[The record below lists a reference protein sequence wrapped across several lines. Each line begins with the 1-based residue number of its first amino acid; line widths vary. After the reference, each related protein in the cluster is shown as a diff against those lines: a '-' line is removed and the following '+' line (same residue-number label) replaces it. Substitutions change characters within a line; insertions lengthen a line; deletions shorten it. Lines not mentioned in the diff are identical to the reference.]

1 MSAIK
6 TCVICDEKVNK
17 TKHALV
23 CCEYCSFEACR
34 ECCKTYLVDQYFAKC
49 MNGSCGKEWTR
60 KFISTSLPHSFLEK
74 EWKQSRA
81 KILFDRQSA
90 LLPATQPI
98 LERRIAHFKNMHEYR
113 CTWNQISDIRKKIIK
128 EKDTVMKEQLLNN
141 QRELETRYN
150 ELYRIVNGG
159 GINRTSAAAPAE
171 SQNNFVRA
179 CPSEDCRGFLSQE
192 WNCGLCKKETCS
204 KCHIIKNDSHT
215 CNPDDVATAK
225 LLMKDTKP
233 CPKCHTGIFK
243 IDGCDQMW
251 CTQCH
256 TAFSWRTGEVE
267 TRIHNPHYYE
277 WQRQN
282 NNGVAPRVEGD
293 HANQPC
299 QDRQLTQNLFEQI
312 RRHHKKIGGQLT
324 NLSLSIIR
332 DTIHLKYSDMREYEA
347 PRNDVHLESRI
358 LYLDNKIDKETF
370 IRRVR
375 KDSKKLELHREIR
388 QVLDMFVNVVSDI
401 MHEFYQMIL
410 RDASN
415 DVLSLKIGEV
425 ETLRIYVN
433 DILVDIFRSFQYQT
447 RQIQKMD
454 DVRAPHTYHR
464 VLLSVDVPLKKVEI
478 VVAVPIQL

>member
-6 TCVICDEKVNK
+6 TCLICDEKVNK

-23 CCEYCSFEACR
+23 CCQYCSFEACR

-60 KFISTSLPHSFLEK
+60 KFLSASLPHSFLEK

-81 KILFDRQSA
+81 KILFDRQNA

-98 LERRIAHFKNMHEYR
+98 LERRIAHAKAMHEFR
-113 CTWNQISDIRKKIIK
+113 FTWNQITDIRKKLVK
-128 EKDTVMKEQLLNN
+128 EKDTDIRTSLSQK

-150 ELYRIVNGG
+150 ELERIVNGR
-159 GINRTSAAAPAE
+159 GIIRTAAAARADA
-171 SQNNFVRA
+171 QKNFVRA
-179 CPSEDCRGFLSQE
+179 CPSEECRGFLSQE
-192 WNCGLCKKETCS
+192 WNCGLCHKETCS
-204 KCHIIKNDSHT
+204 KCHIIKNESHV

-225 LLMKDTKP
+225 LLMRDTKP

-256 TAFSWRTGEVE
+256 TAFSWITGEVE

-293 HANQPC
+293 QPNLPC
-299 QDRQLTQNLFEQI
+299 VERQLTQDLFERI
-312 RRHHKKIGGQLT
+312 RRHHKKIGASIT
-324 NLSLSIIR
+324 NLSMCIIR
-332 DTIHLKYSDMREYEA
+332 DTIHLKYSDMREYET
-347 PRNDVHLESRI
+347 PRNDVNLESRI
-358 LYLDNKIDKETF
+358 MYLSNKIDKESF
-370 IRRVR
+370 IRRIR

-388 QVLDMFVNVVSDI
+388 QVLDMFVNVVTDI
-401 MHEFYQMIL
+401 MHEFHRMIL
-410 RDASN
+410 ADASN
-415 DVLSLKIGEV
+415 EALSLKIGEV
-425 ETLRIYVN
+425 DTLRIYVN
-433 DILVDIFRSFQYQT
+433 DILADVFRSFQYQT
-447 RQIQKMD
+447 RQIKKMD
-454 DVRAPHTYHR
+454 DVRVPPYYQR
-464 VLLSVDVPLKKVEI
+464 VLLSVDVPLKNVEI
-478 VVAVPIQL
+478 VDI